1 MKFSNFVRMH
11 WAAFRALLVL
21 TVITGLAYPLFIWLV
36 AQLPGLHDK
45 AEGSILTANG
55 KPVGSRIIGQLFT
68 DKDGNALPKYFQSR
82 PSSAGNGYDPLNTNA
97 SNLGPE
103 SIVDTPADPALLKAG
118 KSPTDAGLKQS
129 LLTQVCSRSVAVAK
143 LESVPGS
150 RPVDGSRPFCTGDG
164 VGAVLSVI
172 GPRDRAGNVV
182 HPTRVVSVNEPCE
195 STSTPFMATYEGA
208 RVECAKFGE
217 DYTIGQIV
225 PIRGAAPADPAV
237 PADAVTASG
246 SGLDP
251 DISVAYAD
259 IQIPRVAKARGISQD
274 KVRQAVHDN
283 QDGRD
288 LGFLGEPR
296 VNVLELNLE
305 LDQKYPVKS

>member
-1 MKFSNFVRMH
+1 MKLANFVRMH
-11 WAAFRALLVL
+11 WAALRALLIL
-21 TVITGLAYPLFIWLV
+21 TVITGFAYPALIWMV
-36 AQLPGLHDK
+36 AQIPGLHDK
-45 AEGSILTANG
+45 AEGSIVTAKG
-55 KPVGSRIIGQLFT
+55 QPVGSKLIGQLFT
-68 DKDGNALPKYFQSR
+68 DKDGNALPQYFQSR
-82 PSSAGNGYDPLNTNA
+82 PSAAGNGYDPLNTSA

-118 KSPTDAGLKQS
+118 KSATDAGFKPS
-129 LLTQVCSRSVAVAK
+129 LLTQVCTRSVAAAK

-195 STSTPFMATYEGA
+195 STSTPFIATYEGV

-217 DYTIGQIV
+217 DYSIGQVV
-225 PIRGAAPADPAV
+225 PIRGAAPANPAV

-251 DISVAYAD
+251 DISVAYAEL
-259 IQIPRVAKARGISQD
+259 QIPRIAKARGISQNQ
-274 KVRQAVHDN
+274 VHQAVRDN
-283 QDGRD
+283 EHGRD
-288 LGFLGEPR
+288 LGFLGEAR
-296 VNVLELNLE
+296 VNVLQLNLE